1 MKPEKELK
9 LRINKKEIADK
20 LENISNSTQFGKNKQ
35 IKKGKARRIV
45 QIIIAFVL
53 CLVFLFC
60 IFNINYL
67 TPSKMKERLGAI
79 FADMGHGDG
88 YPYSFI
94 SDNVLDF
101 FDFSTKD
108 HCILTNTTLYI
119 INSSAKTVLEFPH
132 AMSNPIAK
140 TSSDRIL
147 LFDQGGTK
155 AYVLNQSGKLLAFT
169 NDDEIIC
176 ANISNSGKSVLVT
189 RGSGQQ
195 QTVSVYSRA
204 GKKIMKW
211 QKGAGYILDT
221 ALNSSGNLLSV
232 ALVDTEDAVQTI
244 TVLTFNTS
252 NAQQRGHREF
262 TATAF
267 YSITYINNNDLALLC
282 NNKIS
287 VLNSKC
293 EQKREVNL
301 ASVNN
306 YQLFVDKK
314 GQIINLYSKYN
325 DGKFTV
331 DVYNSALKNIYKKE
345 CNGEVK
351 RVSSDGKTLCVLFA
365 NNSAQVNMIGGKITY
380 SANSSMDLSLI
391 TNKNK
396 VVYFCSSGTV
406 TREKAT
412 RK

>member
-1 MKPEKELK
+1 MKPDKELK

-20 LENISNSTQFGKNKQ
+20 FESFSNSKRFLNNKKT
-35 IKKGKARRIV
+35 KKTKARRIG
-45 QIIIAFVL
+45 QIIISFVL

-60 IFNINYL
+60 IFNVNYL

-94 SDNVLDF
+94 SDEVLDF
-101 FDFSTKD
+101 FNFSAKD
-108 HCILTNTTLYI
+108 HVILTNTTLYI

-140 TSSDRIL
+140 ASSDRIL

-155 AYVLNQSGKLLAFT
+155 AYVLNQSGKLITFT
-169 NDDEIIC
+169 NEDEIIC
-176 ANISNSGKSVLVT
+176 GQISNSGKSVLVT
-189 RGSGQQ
+189 RESGQK

-204 GKKIMKW
+204 GKRIMKW
-211 QKGAGYILDT
+211 QKGSGYIIDT
-221 ALNSSGNLLSV
+221 AINSSGNLLSV
-232 ALVDTEDAVQTI
+232 ALVDTDDAVQTI
-244 TVLTFNTS
+244 TLLTFNVS
-252 NAQQRGHREF
+252 SAQQRGHRAF
-262 TATAF
+262 TASTI
-267 YSITYINNNDLALLC
+267 YGIQYINNNDLALLC
-282 NNKIS
+282 NNKICI
-287 VLNSKC
+287 LNSKC
-293 EQKREVNL
+293 EQKRDL
-301 ASVNN
+301 DLPSTNN

-314 GQIINLYSKYN
+314 GQLINLYSKYN

-351 RVSSDGKTLCVLFA
+351 RVTSDGKSICVLFS
-365 NNSAQVNMIGGKITY
+365 NNTAHVNMIGGKITY
-380 SANSSMDLSLI
+380 IAKSGAELSLI
-391 TNKNK
+391 SNKNK
-396 VVYFCSSGTV
+396 IVYFCSGGSV
-406 TREKAT
+406 IREKAS

>member
-1 MKPEKELK
+1 MKPDKELK

-20 LENISNSTQFGKNKQ
+20 FESLSNSKQFIKNKQ
-35 IKKGKARRIV
+35 KKKNKARRLWQIV
-45 QIIIAFVL
+45 AAVVL

-79 FADMGHGDG
+79 FADIGHGDG

-94 SDNVLDF
+94 SDEVLDF
-101 FDFSTKD
+101 HSFSTKD
-108 HCILTNTTLYI
+108 HIILTNTTLYI

-155 AYVLNQSGKLLAFT
+155 AYVLNQSGKLLTFT

-176 ANISNSGKSVLVT
+176 GKISNCGKSVLVT

-204 GKKIMKW
+204 GKQIMKW
-211 QKGAGYILDT
+211 QKGSGYVIDT

-244 TVLTFNTS
+244 TVLSFNVS

-262 TATAF
+262 TASTL
-267 YSITYINNNDLALLC
+267 YGVDYINNNDLALLC
-282 NNKIS
+282 NNKVSI
-287 VLNSKC
+287 LNSKC
-293 EQKREVNL
+293 ELKREL
-301 ASVNN
+301 DLTSPNN
-306 YQLFVDKK
+306 YQLFIDKK

-325 DGKFTV
+325 DGRYTV
-331 DVYNSALKNIYKKE
+331 DVYNAALKNVYKKE
-345 CNGEVK
+345 CNAEVK
-351 RVSSDGKTLCVLFA
+351 RVTSDGNSICVLFA
-365 NNSAQVNMIGGKITY
+365 NNTAHVNMIGGKITY
-380 SANSSMDLSLI
+380 TATSSNELSMI
-391 TNKNK
+391 SNRNKT
-396 VVYFCSSGTV
+396 VYFCSGGTV
-406 TREKAT
+406 TREKAI

>member
-1 MKPEKELK
+1 MKPDKELK
-9 LRINKKEIADK
+9 LKVNKKEIADK
-20 LENISNSTQFGKNKQ
+20 LESFSASKQFLNNKKSNKN
-35 IKKGKARRIV
+35 KARRIW
-45 QIIIAFVL
+45 QISISIVL

-67 TPSKMKERLGAI
+67 TPSKMKERLGAV

-94 SDNVLDF
+94 SDEVLDF

-108 HCILTNTTLYI
+108 HVILTNTTLYI

-155 AYVLNQSGKLLAFT
+155 AYILNQSGKVLTFT

-176 ANISNSGKSVLVT
+176 GQISNSGKSVLVT
-189 RGSGQQ
+189 RENGQK

-204 GKKIMKW
+204 GKKVMKW
-211 QKGAGYILDT
+211 EKGAGYILDT
-221 ALNSSGNLLSV
+221 VLNASGNVLSI

-244 TVLTFNTS
+244 TVLSFNVS

-262 TATAF
+262 TASTF
-267 YSITYINNNDLALLC
+267 YGIQYINNNDLALLF
-282 NNKIS
+282 NNKICI
-287 VLNSKC
+287 LNSKC
-293 EQKREVNL
+293 EQKRDL
-301 ASVNN
+301 DLPSTNN

-314 GQIINLYSKYN
+314 GQLINLYSKYN

-331 DVYNSALKNIYKKE
+331 DVYNTALKNIYKKE

-351 RVSSDGKTLCVLFA
+351 RVTSDGKSICVLFS
-365 NNSAQVNMIGGKITY
+365 NNTAHVNMIGGKITY
-380 SANSSMDLSLI
+380 IAKSSTELSLI
-391 TNKNK
+391 SNKNK
-396 VVYFCSSGTV
+396 IVYFCSGGSV
-406 TREKAT
+406 IREKAK